1 VQIVEV
7 DHISVVM
14 LGVMVL
20 KGLLAVVR
28 RQGGVGVRQG
38 WEGVF
43 HGVFPVRSIN
53 VKASNCKN

>member
-1 VQIVEV
+1 LQVVEV

-28 RQGGVGVRQG
+28 REGGVGVRQG

-43 HGVFPVRSIN
+43 HGVFPVRSMN
-53 VKASNCKN
+53 GKADDCKN

>member
-1 VQIVEV
+1 
-7 DHISVVM
+7 M

-28 RQGGVGVRQG
+28 RESSVGVRQG

-43 HGVFPVRSIN
+43 HGVFPVRSM
-53 VKASNCKN
+53 KGKTGDCKN